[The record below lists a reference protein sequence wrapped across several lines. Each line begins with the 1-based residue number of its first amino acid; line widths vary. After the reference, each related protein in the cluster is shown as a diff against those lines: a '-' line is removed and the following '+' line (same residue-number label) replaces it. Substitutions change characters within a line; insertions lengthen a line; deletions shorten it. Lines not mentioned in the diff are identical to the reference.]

1 MRILHRSGWTAEVLA
16 TGGPGGA
23 RRLAAYG
30 VGDGVD
36 VVAVFGG
43 DGTTMQAAA
52 ALVGTEVALGV
63 IPGGTGNLLAGN
75 LRIPASP
82 ARAARA
88 LVAGRPRPF
97 DPGGG
102 GRAGGAPDFALARG
116 AGVGAPG
123 LAA

>member
-16 TGGPGGA
+16 TGGPGDA

-52 ALVGTEVALGV
+52 ALVGTEVALGG

-75 LRIPASP
+75 LPIPAPP
-82 ARAARA
+82 ARAAPA
-88 LVAGRPRPF
+88 PVAGRPPPF
-97 DPGGG
+97 DLGRVGGG
-102 GRAGGAPDFALARG
+102 GGAPAF
-116 AGVGAPG
+116 P
-123 LAA
+123 